1 MEIKES
7 NFKFSPDLYD
17 EQIDWDKRF
26 NTEKD
31 FFFSLFNSNN
41 TKKLLDIGC
50 GTGRHAQ
57 LFSTFVNEIYAMDPS
72 KEMIDYC
79 REKVIK
85 SKNVKLIHGGFK
97 ELANITENDFDTIT
111 CLGNTLSL
119 LETRKKVKN
128 ALKITRKKLRK
139 GGIAVFQFLNF
150 EKEMIEKN
158 RYYEPKVIQKDCKTY
173 IFNRHFEYDKLK
185 TKVDFITTVLDAKN
199 SIETFNVDTTIMC
212 TLKIRIFNKMALNS
226 GFKKINYFG
235 NNTKDTFDKSKHLSL
250 FAILKT

>member
-1 MEIKES
+1 MEAKEL
-7 NFKFSPDLYD
+7 NFKFSPELYD
-17 EQIDWDKRF
+17 QQINWEKRF
-26 NTEKD
+26 STEKD

-50 GTGRHAQ
+50 GTGRHAE
-57 LFSTFVNEIYAMDPS
+57 LFSAFVSEVFAMDPS
-72 KEMIDYC
+72 KEMIDYS

-97 ELANITENDFDTIT
+97 ELANIAEGDFDAIT

-128 ALKITRKKLRK
+128 ALKITRKKLNK
-139 GGIAVFQFLNF
+139 GGIAVFQFINF

-158 RYYEPKVIQKDCKTY
+158 RYYEPKIIFKDSKTY

-185 TKVDFITTVLDAKN
+185 TRADFITTVLDDKN
-199 SIETFNVDTTIMC
+199 NIETFNVDTTIMC

-226 GFKKINYFG
+226 GFKKINYIG
-235 NNTKDTFDKSKHLSL
+235 NNTKDSFDKSKHLSL
-250 FAILKT
+250 FAVLKT

>member
-1 MEIKES
+1 MKIKES
-7 NFKFSPDLYD
+7 NFNFSPDLYD
-17 EQIDWDKRF
+17 EQINWEKRF

-31 FFFSLFNSNN
+31 FFFGLFNSNN

-57 LFSTFVNEIYAMDPS
+57 LFSTVVDEIFAMDPS
-72 KEMIDYC
+72 KEMIDYS

-85 SKNVKLIHGGFK
+85 SKNVRLIHGGFK
-97 ELANITENDFDTIT
+97 ELSNITENDFDMIT
-111 CLGNTLSL
+111 CLGNTLTL

-128 ALKITRKKLRK
+128 ALKITRKKLKK
-139 GGIAVFQFLNF
+139 GGIAIFQFINF

-158 RYYEPKVIQKDCKTY
+158 RYYEPKIIHKDSKTY

-185 TKVDFITTVLDAKN
+185 TRVDFITTILDEKN
-199 SIETFNVDTTIMC
+199 GIETFDVNTTIMC
-212 TLKIRIFNKMALNS
+212 TLKVRIFNKMALNS

-235 NNTKDTFDKSKHLSL
+235 NDTKGSFDKLKHLSL

>member
-1 MEIKES
+1 MEAKEL
-7 NFKFSPDLYD
+7 NFKFSPELYD
-17 EQIDWDKRF
+17 QQINWEKRF
-26 NTEKD
+26 STEKD

-50 GTGRHAQ
+50 GTGRHAE
-57 LFSTFVNEIYAMDPS
+57 LFSAFVSEVFAMDPS
-72 KEMIDYC
+72 KEMIDYS

-97 ELANITENDFDTIT
+97 ELANIAESGFDAFT

-128 ALKITRKKLRK
+128 ALKITRKKLKK
-139 GGIAVFQFLNF
+139 GGIAVFQFINF

-158 RYYEPKVIQKDCKTY
+158 RYYEPKIILKDSKTY

-185 TKVDFITTVLDAKN
+185 TRADFITTVLDDKN
-199 SIETFNVDTTIMC
+199 DIETFNVDTTIMC

-226 GFKKINYFG
+226 GFKKINYIG
-235 NNTKDTFDKSKHLSL
+235 NNTKDSFDKSKHLSL
-250 FAILKT
+250 FAVLKT

>member
-7 NFKFSPDLYD
+7 NFKFSPELYD
-17 EQIDWDKRF
+17 EQVDWEKRF

-31 FFFSLFNSNN
+31 FFFNLFNSNN

-57 LFSTFVNEIYAMDPS
+57 LFSTFVDEIYAMDPS

-97 ELANITENDFDTIT
+97 ELANIAESGFDAFT

-128 ALKITRKKLRK
+128 ALKITRKKLKK
-139 GGIAVFQFLNF
+139 GGIAVFQFINF

-158 RYYEPKVIQKDCKTY
+158 RYYEPKIILKDSKTY

-185 TKVDFITTVLDAKN
+185 TRADFITTVLDDKN
-199 SIETFNVDTTIMC
+199 DIETFNVDTTIMC

-226 GFKKINYFG
+226 GFKKINYIG
-235 NNTKDTFDKSKHLSL
+235 NNTKDSFDKSKHLSL
-250 FAILKT
+250 FAVLKT